1 MIVNAAGGEPRQL
14 SENVALQGFAWIPD
28 GSGLIVSSSQGST
41 MSYPPGSDLW
51 TFPLNGGTPRQ
62 LTFDESSYESPD
74 MSAEGNLIV
83 SRVRTQS
90 DIWKFPITGTPVE
103 NTRGGRRIT
112 RQTGQV
118 QTVSVNPEETEVVF
132 LSDSGGH
139 SNVWAARIAD
149 GTLRQLTRE
158 SDPRVVV
165 AVPFWSP
172 RGDLVNFI
180 SNRNTGTSEVTL
192 WVVSPDGGVIR
203 DLGVVGA
210 GACWSGDGEWL
221 YYHNDEAGVYRIR
234 KVRVEGGRPELVR
247 DDNAYSC
254 ALAPDGSA
262 LYYSRILANA
272 AGGWDFETRVA
283 KPENGPSKALGQVA
297 GVRVP
302 TGSINFQPSL
312 SRDGKWLGMA
322 LMDGS
327 TTNLWA
333 LSTDGLGF
341 RQLTDF
347 SPRSVVMARRVSWSK
362 DGKSIYASFAE
373 VDSDIVMLRGL
384 KP

>member
-1 MIVNAAGGEPRQL
+1 
-14 SENVALQGFAWIPD
+14 
-28 GSGLIVSSSQGST
+28 
-41 MSYPPGSDLW
+41 
-51 TFPLNGGTPRQ
+51 
-62 LTFDESSYESPD
+62 
-74 MSAEGNLIV
+74 MSAQSNLIV

-103 NTRGGRRIT
+103 NALGGRRIT

-118 QTVSVNPEETEVVF
+118 QTVSVNPDETEVVF

-149 GTLRQLTRE
+149 GALRQLTRE

-203 DLGVVGA
+203 DLGVVGVWV
-210 GACWSGDGEWL
+210 CWSGNGEWL
-221 YYHNDEAGVYRIR
+221 YYTNDEAGVYRIR

-247 DDNAYSC
+247 DDNAYAC

-262 LYYSRILANA
+262 LYYSRVLANA
-272 AGGWDFETRVA
+272 AGGWDYEIRVA
-283 KPENGPSKALGQVA
+283 KPENGPSRALG
-297 GVRVP
+297 
-302 TGSINFQPSL
+302 FSL
-312 SRDGKWLGMA
+312 RLA
-322 LMDGS
+322 LMFPD
-327 TTNLWA
+327 LPPWI
-333 LSTDGLGF
+333 GL
-341 RQLTDF
+341 
-347 SPRSVVMARRVSWSK
+347 
-362 DGKSIYASFAE
+362 
-373 VDSDIVMLRGL
+373 
-384 KP
+384 